1 MYSPLAVSP
10 SLSPVQLAGLTTE
23 KVIETIEKY
32 EPAPEARK
40 NRQMLIDGES
50 ISTRGGGKRKRKIKR
65 RREKGKKKADR

>member
-1 MYSPLAVSP
+1 M
-10 SLSPVQLAGLTTE
+10 AGLTTE

-50 ISTRGGGKRKRKIKR
+50 IVSLRGVTGQSEAIVKCG
-65 RREKGKKKADR
+65 RESSEERHW